1 MRIRICLFCCFWL
14 ALCLFLCKKGKK
26 MSFINLDCAKPFV
39 KNPIFQALQDE
50 ISEGN
55 SFFDEVNPQVDLLI
69 NLKFGFAIPADNEE
83 TKYHLPASLIL
94 QKLAKNLLS
103 DISEEFSKEIEEDYQ
118 YAISILENLQ
128 IAPVDNSK
136 ALNGTLGGL
145 DTW

>member
-1 MRIRICLFCCFWL
+1 
-14 ALCLFLCKKGKK
+14 
-26 MSFINLDCAKPFV
+26 MSFINLDCAKPFI
-39 KNPIFQALQDE
+39 KNSIYQVLQDE

-55 SFFDEVNPQVDLLI
+55 KFFDKLNPQVDMLI
-69 NLKFGFAIPADNEE
+69 NLKFGITIPEDNEE

-94 QKLAKNLLS
+94 QKLAKNLLT

-128 IAPVDNSK
+128 ITPIDNSK
-136 ALNGTLGGL
+136 AINGTIGGL